1 MTRAGFEKT
10 YRRFEATPQHGGVGL
25 DGKKE
30 ITGYNFTEKRGEI
43 LPARPR
49 KEITLAGC
57 PLPVRVSEG
66 QLINPRKEH
75 KRQMKKLGKRIW

>member
-10 YRRFEATPQHGGVGL
+10 YRRFEATPKYGGVGL
-25 DGKKE
+25 DGKKSV
-30 ITGYNFTEKRGEI
+30 IGYEYHTKRPEI

-49 KEITLAGC
+49 KEITIAGC

-66 QLINPRKEH
+66 QIINPKKEY
-75 KRQMKKLGKRIW
+75 KRQMKKLGRPSW